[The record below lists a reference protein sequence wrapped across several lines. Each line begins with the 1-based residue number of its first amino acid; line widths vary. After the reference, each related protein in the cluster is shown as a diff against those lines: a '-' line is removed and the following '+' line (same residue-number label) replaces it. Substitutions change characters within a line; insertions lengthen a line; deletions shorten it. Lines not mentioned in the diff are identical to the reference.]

1 MLILKAYEFYIKK
14 RTKIKKLQLSLKKK
28 SGRNSEGT
36 IILKGRGGGF
46 KRKYRIVDFTRS
58 MELIPYY
65 IVRFEYDP
73 NRNTFLMLISYINGF
88 VSYKIA
94 PTLVRNGFL
103 ILNDFNFYTKKGSII
118 PLIESSTG
126 SFIYNYQLK
135 ISAFSKYAR
144 SAGVFIQVVRKLG
157 SYTLL
162 RMPSGE
168 ERFVPIDSV
177 SNLGRVSH
185 NLVKLLKYTKAGK
198 NRQKG
203 FKSKVRG
210 VAKNPIDHPH
220 GGGEGRTTAGQ
231 PSVSPWG
238 IYTKGVRTTS
248 RFKRKG
254 TYKQGFFKRRD
265 KKVW

>member
-1 MLILKAYEFYIKK
+1 MFLLKSFEFFIKK
-14 RTKIKKLQLSLKKK
+14 RTKIKRLQLTLKTK

-36 IILKGRGGGF
+36 LILNGRGGGF

-58 MELIPYY
+58 MDFIPFY

-88 VSYKIA
+88 VSYKVA

-103 ILNDFNFYTKKGSII
+103 ILNDFNFYTPKGAIVQ
-118 PLIESSTG
+118 LIESSTG
-126 SFIYNYQLK
+126 SFIYNYQLRK
-135 ISAFSKYAR
+135 HEFSKYAR

-168 ERFVPIDSV
+168 ERFVPIKS
-177 SNLGRVSH
+177 SSQLGRVSH
-185 NLVKLLKYTKAGK
+185 NLFKLLKYTKAGI

-220 GGGEGRTTAGQ
+220 GGGEGRTTAAQ

-238 IYTKGVRTTS
+238 IYTKGIRTTT

-254 TYKQGFFKRRD
+254 TYKQGFFKRRN